1 MQVLKMGHLWD
12 ESIDFNIN
20 LINIHDISI
29 PCHTK
34 YQKKET

>member
-1 MQVLKMGHLWD
+1 MQVLKMGHLRD
-12 ESIDFNIN
+12 ESLDFNIN

-34 YQKKET
+34 YQKKEM